1 MLLKTRVYI
10 AILLAAASFAA
21 CTTDPYLATNL
32 QPNADLLNG
41 VGVDSLTVFCKNV
54 FHDSV
59 ATTKLQTLTIG
70 KITNN
75 STFGKSE
82 AGIYMQFNLPA
93 SQFSFDAGTV
103 IDSAFIMLPYRGNYG
118 ETTNPIDI
126 SATLIDASS
135 SNTIASTTTIYYSNK
150 DFALSNTVIGTKTG
164 LSLTSV
170 SDSTMQYGKK
180 ILPCL
185 KIPISNPA
193 FIPDLL
199 SQSSTSGGAFYDN
212 TNFHKYLNGVY
223 LATTST
229 NTNGFLQLASN
240 NADYSGIMLYYHTAT
255 EDSLKRLFPLNT
267 DGTVNR
273 FKHDYTGSKV
283 QSVIANS
290 NGNQDTIYVSG
301 LAGVRSKILVPGLA
315 MLKNTIINKAQV
327 IFEEVNPSTTFVHPN
342 NLLLTRYNPANGG
355 EISLEDITEGSP
367 ISTLTDAN
375 YYGGIYSGGKFT
387 FNISR
392 YLQKLANGTYNN
404 DGFFIEA
411 YNAAERPAQVVLGA
425 GNQSAYKIKFRIIYT
440 KIK

>member
-10 AILLAAASFAA
+10 AILIAAISFAA

-32 QPNADLLNG
+32 QPSSDLLNG
-41 VGVDSLTVFCKNV
+41 LGVDTLSVFCKTV
-54 FHDSV
+54 KHDSV

-75 STFGKSE
+75 STFGTSE

-118 ETTNPIDI
+118 ETTNSIDI
-126 SATLIDASS
+126 SATLIDAAST
-135 SNTIASTTTIYYSNK
+135 NTIAASTIYYSNK
-150 DFALSNTVIGTKTG
+150 DFALSNTVIGSVTG
-164 LSLTSV
+164 VSLTSV
-170 SDSTMQYGKK
+170 TDSTIQYGKK

-185 KIPISNPA
+185 KIPITNASFKA
-193 FIPDLL
+193 DLL
-199 SQSSTSGGAFYDN
+199 TQSSLSGGSFYDN

-240 NADYSGIMLYYHTAT
+240 NADYSGIMIYYHTAT
-255 EDSLKRLFPLNT
+255 DDSLKRLFPLNT

-283 QSVIANS
+283 QSVMANS

-301 LAGVRSKILVPGLA
+301 LAGIRSKIMVPGLA
-315 MLKNTIINKAQV
+315 MFKNTIINKAQV
-327 IFEEVNPSTTFVHPN
+327 IFEEINPSTTFIHPN
-342 NLLLTRYNPANGG
+342 NLLLTRYNPTTGG

-367 ISTLTDAN
+367 IATLSDAN
-375 YYGGIYSGGKFT
+375 YYGGIYTSGKFT

-392 YLQKLANGTYNN
+392 YLQKLANGTYSN

-411 YNAAERPAQVVLGA
+411 YNAAERPAQVVLGG